1 MLGNRSPLN
10 PFALCNFGQTPWA
23 NGRRLCASGGT
34 WSGESVMSK
43 ADEFRQYAEEA
54 MGWAR
59 DSKDEKQRAILINL
73 ARTWVQ
79 AAANQERPSARH
91 DQAA

>member
-1 MLGNRSPLN
+1 MVIRLGPM
-10 PFALCNFGQTPWA
+10 G
-23 NGRRLCASGGT
+23 GGCAWLGIDGP
-34 WSGESVMSK
+34 GESVMSK
-43 ADEFRQYAEEA
+43 ADEFRRYAEEA

-73 ARTWVQ
+73 ARAWAQ
-79 AAANQERPSARH
+79 AAASQERPAARH

>member
-1 MLGNRSPLN
+1 MRGWWQW
-10 PFALCNFGQTPWA
+10 F
-23 NGRRLCASGGT
+23 
-34 WSGESVMSK
+34 GESIMSK

>member
-1 MLGNRSPLN
+1 
-10 PFALCNFGQTPWA
+10 
-23 NGRRLCASGGT
+23 
-34 WSGESVMSK
+34 MSK

-59 DSKDEKQRAILINL
+59 DSTDEKQRVILINL
-73 ARTWVQ
+73 ARAWAR
-79 AAANQERPSARH
+79 AAASRERPPARH

>member
-1 MLGNRSPLN
+1 
-10 PFALCNFGQTPWA
+10 
-23 NGRRLCASGGT
+23 
-34 WSGESVMSK
+34 MSK

-73 ARTWVQ
+73 ARAWVQ
-79 AAANQERPSARH
+79 AAASQEHPAARH
-91 DQAA
+91 GQAA

>member
-1 MLGNRSPLN
+1 
-10 PFALCNFGQTPWA
+10 
-23 NGRRLCASGGT
+23 
-34 WSGESVMSK
+34 MSK
-43 ADEFRQYAEEA
+43 ADEFRRYAEEA

-73 ARTWVQ
+73 ARAWAQ
-79 AAANQERPSARH
+79 AAASQERPAARH

>member
-1 MLGNRSPLN
+1 
-10 PFALCNFGQTPWA
+10 
-23 NGRRLCASGGT
+23 
-34 WSGESVMSK
+34 MSK

-73 ARTWVQ
+73 ARAWAQ
-79 AAANQERPSARH
+79 AAASQERPAKSS
-91 DQAA
+91 

>member
-1 MLGNRSPLN
+1 MGGGCAWLGIDGL
-10 PFALCNFGQTPWA
+10 
-23 NGRRLCASGGT
+23 
-34 WSGESVMSK
+34 GESVMSK
-43 ADEFRQYAEEA
+43 ADEFRRYAEEA

-73 ARTWVQ
+73 ARAWAQ
-79 AAANQERPSARH
+79 AAASQERPAARH